1 MSVRSTEQRM
11 HIRDATVDDATV
23 IGELITELG
32 YPTTAEAMRERLR
45 SIVTDSNYL
54 TLVAERDH
62 EVVGVIGGTTGHY
75 YEKDGIYARLLVL
88 SVSSRSRGS
97 GIGAQLV
104 AALERWA
111 ASRGARDIIVNSA
124 FHRTRA
130 HAFYER
136 LGYVGTGVR
145 MVKTLA

>member
-1 MSVRSTEQRM
+1 MLIRS
-11 HIRDATVDDATV
+11 ATVADAAV
-23 IGELITELG
+23 LGELITELG
-32 YPTTAEAMRERLR
+32 YPTTAEAMRERLKLLA
-45 SIVTDSNYL
+45 SDSTYV
-54 TLVAERDH
+54 TLVAEMHDT
-62 EVVGVIGGTTGHY
+62 VVGMIGGTTGHY

-88 SVSSRSRGS
+88 SVSARSRGS

-104 AALERWA
+104 SALERWA
-111 ASRGARDIIVNSA
+111 VSRGARDIIVNSA

-145 MVKTLA
+145 LVKTLA

>member
-1 MSVRSTEQRM
+1 M
-11 HIRDATVDDATV
+11 HIRSAAKADAAA
-23 IGELITELG
+23 IAELMTELG
-32 YPTTAEAMRERLR
+32 YPTTAEAMRDRLNALMPDV
-45 SIVTDSNYL
+45 SYV
-54 TLVAERDH
+54 TLVAETDGH
-62 EVVGVIGGTTGHY
+62 IVGMIGGTTGYY
-75 YEKDGIYARLLVL
+75 YEKDGLYARLLVL
-88 SVSSRSRGS
+88 CVSSQARGS

-104 AALERWA
+104 DALEQWA
-111 ASRGARDIIVNSA
+111 VSRGARDIVVNSA

>member
-1 MSVRSTEQRM
+1 MLIRS
-11 HIRDATVDDATV
+11 ATLDDATV
-23 IGELITELG
+23 IGELVTELG
-32 YPTTAEAMRERLR
+32 YPTTGQSMRKRLR
-45 SIVTDSNYL
+45 MLAADSTYA
-54 TLVAERDH
+54 TFVAERNDT
-62 EVVGVIGGTTGHY
+62 VVGMIGGTTGHY
-75 YEKDGIYARLLVL
+75 YEKDGLYARLLVL
-88 SVSSRSRGS
+88 SVSSQSRGS

-111 ASRGARDIIVNSA
+111 VSRGARDIIVNSA

-145 MVKTLA
+145 LVKTLT